1 MRIAIA
7 GTCCCA
13 LGWLATAGAAQ
24 SGAYA
29 KNTKPLDIRVFHSL
43 HRAGPA
49 VVSPDAT
56 RLLLTQSRY
65 DPDEKATATYISV
78 VDVASGA
85 TRRLTPDAAGE
96 AYTNPLWFDS
106 KTFGYMHGGALHRQP
121 VAGRSN
127 GTALYR
133 PAVAVSAVAYR
144 PGRLT
149 FVASVYPNTTSLEE
163 SRRQGEA
170 QKARADSAQ
179 LFDNLWVRHWDE
191 WMTPKKPNVF
201 AVPVEE
207 DDDAHAWTF
216 GKEVNLMDGLPAFHD
231 PLIRWAAEDYCV
243 DRQGRSVAF
252 VVRRP
257 SDDMPAQTDVDVYL
271 VPIDGGRPKLLTSD
285 VQGAASAPAFS
296 PDGTRLAWL
305 QMEAP
310 AYESDINR
318 IYVHDI
324 GSGNTTSVSR
334 DWGLS
339 PLALVWAADGR
350 TIFAVAG
357 DKGNNV
363 VYSVDA
369 ATGSRQRLTER
380 GSASGVRLL
389 GSDRLVLMHSDQDK
403 CGNVHVLD
411 PGTRAMRQLTDINR
425 RRLAG
430 VYVGAAEDFWFEGA
444 RGDQVHGWLIRPPGF
459 DAQKKYPVACL
470 VHGGPQQYNAHTFS
484 YTQWNPNVYAS
495 AGFVVVQINFHGS
508 GSYGQ
513 NFTDSIA
520 CQWGGYPY
528 EDLMKGLDHVLAA
541 YAFVDPTR
549 IVALGASYGG
559 YMVNW
564 FNANSNRFRAL
575 VSHDGLF
582 STPAFWYST
591 EELWFPEHDFG
602 GVPYNPDARKTYD
615 AFNPERLA
623 ANFSTPT
630 LFVHGARDF
639 RLSLEQSLAPFTL
652 LRRKGVQA
660 RLMFFADENHWTTRT
675 ANSVKWYTEVLRWIT
690 THTNTTLPY
699 DL

>member
-7 GTCCCA
+7 GTCYCA
-13 LGWLATAGAAQ
+13 LGWLAAAGAAQ
-24 SGAYA
+24 SGSGAYE
-29 KNTKPLDIRVFHSL
+29 KNTKPLDIR
-43 HRAGPA
+43 GPA
-49 VVSPDAT
+49 IVSPDAT

-65 DPDEKATATYISV
+65 DQDEKAMATYISV

-85 TRRLTPDAAGE
+85 TRRLTPDAAGK
-96 AYTNPLWFDS
+96 AYANPLWFDS
-106 KTFGYMHGGALHRQP
+106 KTIGYMHDGALYRQP
-121 VAGRSN
+121 AAGGSN

-133 PAVAVSAVAYR
+133 PAVAYR
-144 PGRLT
+144 PGCLT
-149 FVASVYPNTTSLEE
+149 FVAAVYPNTTSLEE

-170 QKARADSAQ
+170 EKTKADSAQ

-191 WMTPKKPNVF
+191 WMTPKKPN
-201 AVPVEE
+201 
-207 DDDAHAWTF
+207 
-216 GKEVNLMDGLPAFHD
+216 PAF
-231 PLIRWAAEDYCV
+231 
-243 DRQGRSVAF
+243 
-252 VVRRP
+252 
-257 SDDMPAQTDVDVYL
+257 
-271 VPIDGGRPKLLTSD
+271 
-285 VQGAASAPAFS
+285 
-296 PDGTRLAWL
+296 
-305 QMEAP
+305 
-310 AYESDINR
+310 
-318 IYVHDI
+318 
-324 GSGNTTSVSR
+324 
-334 DWGLS
+334 
-339 PLALVWAADGR
+339 
-350 TIFAVAG
+350 
-357 DKGNNV
+357 
-363 VYSVDA
+363 
-369 ATGSRQRLTER
+369 
-380 GSASGVRLL
+380 
-389 GSDRLVLMHSDQDK
+389 
-403 CGNVHVLD
+403 
-411 PGTRAMRQLTDINR
+411 
-425 RRLAG
+425 
-430 VYVGAAEDFWFEGA
+430 
-444 RGDQVHGWLIRPPGF
+444 
-459 DAQKKYPVACL
+459 
-470 VHGGPQQYNAHTFS
+470 

-559 YMVNW
+559 YMMNW

-602 GVPYNPDARKTYD
+602 GVPYNSAARRTYE

-675 ANSVKWYTEVLRWIT
+675 ANSVKWYTEVLRWIA